1 MDKMLIAMIERE
13 FGTETSAKIKNDIAY
28 KSNIC
33 ILYSVDVRERTPES
47 FEKECEAYHVRY
59 PNRNMENYRKLMA
72 SQHKDKFTFVIEPT
86 GYFIDEAQAE
96 HYAVENICDINEAG
110 SFPYVVLSQVPLNQ
124 MYPFGDPEDKK
135 RLFLFDMHT
144 QKYEE
149 ISWDYNEA
157 TKALLDRG
165 NHGAF

>member
-1 MDKMLIAMIERE
+1 MDNMLINMIESE
-13 FGTETSAKIKNDIAY
+13 FGAATANKIRKDTVYNSA
-28 KSNIC
+28 IC

-47 FEKECEAYHVRY
+47 FEKECEAYHLRY
-59 PNRNMENYRKLMA
+59 PNRNIENYKKLMA
-72 SQHKDKFTFVIEPT
+72 AQHKDKYTFVIEPT

-135 RLFLFDMHT
+135 RLFLFDVNT